1 MDKKKRY
8 SKEEDK
14 VITACVRKYPNNLS
28 AAFKVAES
36 QLEGRTWQAISIHW
50 YATLSK
56 KTKCYLVSSDK
67 STAVNRKTTKYVDT
81 DKKYTKLQKL
91 IKILFNI

>member
-1 MDKKKRY
+1 MSKIKRY

-14 VITACVRKYPNNLS
+14 IIVASVRKYPNNLS
-28 AAFKVAES
+28 TAFKLAES
-36 QLEGRTWQAISIHW
+36 QLEGRTWQAISNHW
-50 YATLSK
+50 YVTLSK

-67 STAVNRKTTKYVDT
+67 TTAINRKTTKYVDT

-91 IKILFNI
+91 IKVLFNI